1 MNMIGIRL
9 SHGSE
14 RGRAATRRL
23 SAGRFHLLA
32 SAVLVAAALAIPLRS
47 AAAAPDPMTIIKATV
62 GKFVAILSDPAL
74 KSNPADRRQRLKDNA
89 AERFDFAE
97 MGRSALGVHWRDLSD
112 QQRKDFVD
120 LFTRF
125 VEAAY
130 VGRLESYSGQQ
141 IDFVKAS
148 NDGPD
153 YAQVNTNIIQPS
165 ADPISLNYRLK
176 LEGDD
181 WKIYDVTVENI
192 SIVAN
197 YRNQFNRVINNQGF
211 DALMSDM
218 RAKQEGLDTSL
229 AK

>member
-1 MNMIGIRL
+1 MIGTGL
-9 SHGSE
+9 SHPL
-14 RGRAATRRL
+14 RRAAVRRL
-23 SAGRFHLLA
+23 SAGRFHLLVGA
-32 SAVLVAAALAIPLRS
+32 MLIAAALAIPVRI
-47 AAAAPDPMTIIKATV
+47 AAAAPDPMTTVKATV
-62 GKFVAILSDPAL
+62 DKFVAVLSDPAL
-74 KSNPADRRQRLKDNA
+74 KANPGDRRQRLKDTA

-112 QQRKDFVD
+112 QQRKAFVD

-130 VGRLESYSGQQ
+130 IGRLDSYTGQR
-141 IDFVKAS
+141 IDFVKAA

-153 YAQVNTNIIQPS
+153 YAEVSTKIIQPS
-165 ADPISLNYRLK
+165 ADPIGLNYRVK
-176 LEGDD
+176 MEGND
-181 WKIYDVTVENI
+181 WKIYDVTVDNI

-211 DALMSDM
+211 DTLMSNM
-218 RAKQEGLDTSL
+218 RAKQEGLDTSI

>member
-1 MNMIGIRL
+1 MIGIGWYRVR
-9 SHGSE
+9 E
-14 RGRAATRRL
+14 RAAAGRL
-23 SAGRFHLLA
+23 SARRFRLLTA
-32 SAVLVAAALAIPLRS
+32 AVLVATALATPLR
-47 AAAAPDPMTIIKATV
+47 AVAAAPDPMTTVKATV
-62 GKFVAILSDPAL
+62 DKFVVILSDPAL
-74 KSNPADRRQRLKDNA
+74 KANPGDRRQRLKDTA

-130 VGRLESYSGQQ
+130 IGRLDSYSGQR
-141 IDFVKAS
+141 IDFVKEA

-153 YAQVNTNIIQPS
+153 YSQVTTKIIQSS
-165 ADPISLNYRLK
+165 ADPIGLNYRLK
-176 LEGDD
+176 LEGND
-181 WKIYDVTVENI
+181 WKVYDVTVDNI

-211 DALMSDM
+211 DALMNDM
-218 RAKQEGLDTSL
+218 RAKQDGLDTSI

>member
-1 MNMIGIRL
+1 MIATGL
-9 SHGSE
+9 SHARGS
-14 RGRAATRRL
+14 AAVRRI
-23 SAGRFHLLA
+23 SAGRLHLLIGA
-32 SAVLVAAALAIPLRS
+32 MLVATALAIPLRA
-47 AAAAPDPMTIIKATV
+47 AAAAPDPMTIVKATV
-62 GKFVAILSDPAL
+62 DKFVGILTDPAL
-74 KSNPADRRQRLKDNA
+74 KANPGDRRQKLKDTA
-89 AERFDFAE
+89 AERFDFTE
-97 MGRSALGVHWRDLSD
+97 MGRSALGVHWRDLSE

-130 VGRLESYSGQQ
+130 TSRLESYSGQR
-141 IDFVKAS
+141 IDFVKEA

-153 YAQVNTNIIQPS
+153 YSQVNTNIIQPN
-165 ADPISLNYRLK
+165 ADPIGLDYRLK

-181 WKIYDVTVENI
+181 WKIYDVTVDNI

-211 DALMSDM
+211 DTLMDNM
-218 RAKQEGLDTSL
+218 RAKQEGLDTSI

>member
-1 MNMIGIRL
+1 MIGTGL
-9 SHGSE
+9 SHA
-14 RGRAATRRL
+14 RGRAAARRL

-32 SAVLVAAALAIPLRS
+32 GAVLVAAAVAILLRP
-47 AAAAPDPMTIIKATV
+47 AAAAPDPMTIVKAAV
-62 GKFVAILSDPAL
+62 NKFVGILNDPAL
-74 KSNPADRRQRLKDNA
+74 KSNPGDRRQRLKDTA

-130 VGRLESYSGQQ
+130 IGRLESYSGQQ
-141 IDFVKAS
+141 IDFVKEA

-165 ADPISLNYRLK
+165 ADPIGLNYRLK
-176 LEGDD
+176 MEGND
-181 WKIYDVTVENI
+181 WKIYDVTVDNI

-211 DALMSDM
+211 DALMNNM
-218 RAKQEGLDTSL
+218 RAKQEGLDTSI

>member
-1 MNMIGIRL
+1 MIGTGL

-14 RGRAATRRL
+14 RGRAAKRV
-23 SAGRFHLLA
+23 SAAGRFHLLA
-32 SAVLVAAALAIPLRS
+32 GVVLVAAALAIPLRP
-47 AAAAPDPMTIIKATV
+47 AAAAPDPMAIVKATV
-62 GKFVAILSDPAL
+62 NKFVGILSDAAL
-74 KSNPADRRQRLKDNA
+74 KSNPGDRRQRLKDAA
-89 AERFDFAE
+89 AERFDFAK

-130 VGRLESYSGQQ
+130 ISRLESYSGQQ
-141 IDFVKAS
+141 IDFVKEAYDDS
-148 NDGPD
+148 D
-153 YAQVNTNIIQPS
+153 YVQVNTNVIQPG
-165 ADPISLNYRLK
+165 ADPIGLNYRLK
-176 LEGDD
+176 KEGDD
-181 WKIYDVTVENI
+181 WRVYDVTVNNI

-197 YRNQFNRVINNQGF
+197 YRNQFNRTINDRGF

-218 RAKQEGLDTSL
+218 RAKQEGLDTSI

>member
-1 MNMIGIRL
+1 MIGTRL
-9 SHGSE
+9 PSAHE
-14 RGRAATRRL
+14 RAAAKDL
-23 SAGRFHLLA
+23 SAGRFRLLA
-32 SAVLVAAALAIPLRS
+32 GAMLIAAALAIPLR
-47 AAAAPDPMTIIKATV
+47 AAAAGPDPMTIVKATV
-62 GKFVAILSDPAL
+62 DKFVAILSDPAL
-74 KSNPADRRQRLKDNA
+74 KSNPADRRQRLKDTA

-97 MGRSALGVHWRDLSD
+97 MGRSALGVHWRELSD

-130 VGRLESYSGQQ
+130 IGRLDSYHGQQ
-141 IDFVKAS
+141 IDFVKEA

-153 YAQVNTNIIQPS
+153 YAQVNTNIVQAS
-165 ADPISLNYRLK
+165 ADPIGLNYRVK
-176 LEGDD
+176 MEGND
-181 WKIYDVTVENI
+181 WKIYDVTVDNI

-211 DALMSDM
+211 DALMNDM
-218 RAKQEGLDTSL
+218 RAKQEGLDTSI

>member
-1 MNMIGIRL
+1 MIGTGL
-9 SHGSE
+9 SHGSQ
-14 RGRAATRRL
+14 RRRATAKPL

-32 SAVLVAAALAIPLRS
+32 GGLLVAAALAIPLRA

-62 GKFVAILSDPAL
+62 GKFVTILSDPAL
-74 KSNPADRRQRLKDNA
+74 KSNPADRRQRLKDA
-89 AERFDFAE
+89 AGERFDFAE

-141 IDFVKAS
+141 IDFVKETS
-148 NDGPD
+148 DGPD
-153 YAQVNTNIIQPS
+153 YTQVNTNIIQPS
-165 ADPISLNYRLK
+165 ADPIGLNYRLK
-176 LEGDD
+176 LEGND

-211 DALMSDM
+211 DALMNDM

>member
-1 MNMIGIRL
+1 MIGTGL
-9 SHGSE
+9 SHGGE
-14 RGRAATRRL
+14 RGRAVAKRL
-23 SAGRFHLLA
+23 SAARFRLLA
-32 SAVLVAAALAIPLRS
+32 GAVLAAAALALPLRA
-47 AAAAPDPMTIIKATV
+47 AAAAPDPMTIVKATV
-62 GKFVAILSDPAL
+62 DKFVGILTDPAL
-74 KSNPADRRQRLKDNA
+74 KSDVSARRQRLKDTA

-130 VGRLESYSGQQ
+130 ISRLESYSGQQ
-141 IDFVKAS
+141 IDFVKET

-153 YAQVNTNIIQPS
+153 YAQVNTNVIQPG
-165 ADPISLNYRLK
+165 ADPIGLNYRLK
-176 LEGDD
+176 LEGND
-181 WKIYDVTVENI
+181 WKVYDVTVDNI

-197 YRNQFNRVINNQGF
+197 YRNQFNRVINDRGF

-218 RAKQEGLDTSL
+218 RAKQEGLDTSI